1 MVDIDDFLS
10 PDRLLL
16 GFPSTDKRQL
26 FHDLAATAAAA
37 THLDAGVILAALE
50 QREKLGTTGIGD
62 GIAIPHARVEGLDRL
77 TGFFIRLAAPIEYDA
92 LDDAPVD
99 LVFLLVAPEAAST
112 LQLKALARIARLLR
126 DPELGA
132 RLRTEPA
139 PEEVYEL
146 LRGRVPGQA
155 A

>member
-1 MVDIDDFLS
+1 MVDVDDFLS
-10 PDRLLL
+10 PDRLIL
-16 GFPSTDKRQL
+16 GFPGSDKRQL
-26 FHDLAATAAAA
+26 FQDLADLASRSTG
-37 THLDAGVILAALE
+37 LDREQILGAIE

-62 GIAIPHARVEGLDRL
+62 GIAIPHARMPGLDRL
-77 TGFFIRLAAPIEYDA
+77 TGFFVRLATPIEYDA

-99 LVFLLVAPEAAST
+99 LVFLLIAPEAAST

-139 PEEVYEL
+139 VEQIYDL
-146 LRGRVPGQA
+146 LRGRIPGQA

>member
-1 MVDIDDFLS
+1 MVDVDDFLS
-10 PDRLLL
+10 PDRLIL
-16 GFPSTDKRQL
+16 GFPGSDKRQL
-26 FHDLAATAAAA
+26 FQDLADLASRSTG
-37 THLDAGVILAALE
+37 LDREQILGAIE

-62 GIAIPHARVEGLDRL
+62 GIAIPHARMPGLDRL
-77 TGFFIRLAAPIEYDA
+77 TGFFVRLATPIEYDA

-99 LVFLLVAPEAAST
+99 LVFLLIAPEAAST

-139 PEEVYEL
+139 AEQIYDL
-146 LRGRVPGQA
+146 LRGRIPGQA

>member
-37 THLDAGVILAALE
+37 THLDQGVILAALE

-62 GIAIPHARVEGLDRL
+62 GIAIPHAREKRLD
-77 TGFFIRLAAPIEYDA
+77 TSGP
-92 LDDAPVD
+92 P
-99 LVFLLVAPEAAST
+99 
-112 LQLKALARIARLLR
+112 
-126 DPELGA
+126 
-132 RLRTEPA
+132 
-139 PEEVYEL
+139 
-146 LRGRVPGQA
+146 
-155 A
+155 